1 LNHIAAFQI
10 TMYYIKKVQ
19 KLGSVGRSVDVT
31 RYKDYSELRSAIDR
45 MFGLGGKLDD
55 PSISDWKLVYV
66 DYENDVLLV
75 GDDPWQC
82 VSVSFSLVP
91 SLKHKHDG
99 FLKKFNLA
107 EQG

>member
-1 LNHIAAFQI
+1 
-10 TMYYIKKVQ
+10 M
-19 KLGSVGRSVDVT
+19 T

-75 GDDPWQC
+75 GDDPWEC
-82 VSVSFSLVP
+82 VSLSPFLSHTHTVSQAPNMNMIFFSFKKFSLTE
-91 SLKHKHDG
+91 LG
-99 FLKKFNLA
+99 
-107 EQG
+107 